1 MNSFT
6 YADIAVGQTE
16 RFSKT
21 ITEETMRSFRDV
33 SGDENPLHN
42 DSDYAQSAGYDGR
55 VVYGMLTASLLSTLA
70 GMYLPGKYSLIHHVE
85 CDFPAPVFIEDT
97 LTVEGEV
104 TEKNDLFKV
113 FEMKVTIRNQDNKKV
128 LRGRMRVGVS
138 K

>member
-1 MNSFT
+1 MNTFL

-16 RFSKT
+16 RFTKT
-21 ITEETMRSFRDV
+21 INEEMMRLFRDV

-42 DSDYAQSAGYDGR
+42 DSDYAKSAGYDDR
-55 VVYGMLTASLLSTLA
+55 VAYGMLTASLLSTLA

-85 CDFPAPVFIEDT
+85 CDFPAPVFVGDT

-104 TEKNDLFKV
+104 KEKNDLFKTLEV
-113 FEMKVTIRNQDNKKV
+113 KITVRNQENKKV
-128 LRGRMRVGVS
+128 LRGKMRVGVS